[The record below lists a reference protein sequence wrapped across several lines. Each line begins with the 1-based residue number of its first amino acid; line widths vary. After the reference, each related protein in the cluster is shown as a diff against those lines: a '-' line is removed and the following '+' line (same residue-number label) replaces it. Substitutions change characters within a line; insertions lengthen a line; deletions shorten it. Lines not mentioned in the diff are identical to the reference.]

1 LISMFNNRVVEH
13 IAGEG
18 KCGLDER
25 SGALY
30 IPRHGGRR
38 EMVGTLDV
46 VLEFLARHS
55 TTSALQAM
63 SISGSIH
70 EEEDP

>member
-1 LISMFNNRVVEH
+1 
-13 IAGEG
+13 
-18 KCGLDER
+18 
-25 SGALY
+25 
-30 IPRHGGRR
+30 
-38 EMVGTLDV
+38 MVGTLDV
-46 VLEFLARHS
+46 VLELLARHS